1 MFFNFNFEFFDT
13 LLWRRCVE
21 NCKED
26 GNVPEEGSAK
36 HEAQLPFFLK
46 LQTVKFL
53 Q

>member
-13 LLWRRCVE
+13 LLWRRCVPVP
-21 NCKED
+21 
-26 GNVPEEGSAK
+26 VPEEGSAK